1 MKLRLRCPSSRLL
14 AKAISWEVL
23 ATFVT
28 VLIAYP
34 FTRSVCSSLY
44 LAGACLIIKV
54 ILFYYHELVWARFK

>member
-34 FTRSVCSSLY
+34 FTGSLCSSLS
-44 LAGACLIIKV
+44 LASACLVIKIV
-54 ILFYYHELVWARFK
+54 LFYYHDLAWERF